1 MSLTDDL
8 AHVADALGLR
18 IPREDL
24 ERWAPMLIALFA
36 DLERLIDA
44 PIDDREPAFV
54 AARLIE
60 APAGERPEGSP

>member
-1 MSLTDDL
+1 MSATDDL
-8 AHVADALGLR
+8 AHVADAFGLR
-18 IPREDL
+18 ISRDDL
-24 ERWAPMLIALFA
+24 KRWAPVLAALFA

-60 APAGERPEGSP
+60 PPAGGRPGGAP

>member
-1 MSLTDDL
+1 MSATDDL
-8 AHVADALGLR
+8 AHVADVLGLR

-24 ERWAPMLIALFA
+24 ARWAPMLIALFA

-60 APAGERPEGSP
+60 PPAGERPGGSP